1 MKKVSTLFSLLFSF
15 VLPLLASTETVK
27 PVDRLY
33 TLVPAELKTVEIVE
47 MDGNQIKDFPTQR
60 ILDVTIDEFDVK
72 PHELTPDEFKTL
84 EIIDMDGNQVKDFRT
99 QRILDSRKDEFLGLY
114 VIDSDRVMYVVA
126 RPIGGKP
133 IKFISWQDNSVNGKR
148 SMQLNGRTVSEYFR
162 DEQNHLKAAIEARQ
176 QTNRENKTADGS
188 SSTSPLAKADA
199 MTLFTKWSVKNGVSA
214 TYISK
219 EMFRMM
225 EKTPQIE
232 LNRPVDLTPFI
243 KTLDGLYM
251 LEFAKDWEAHIAG
264 SNATHTQRYE
274 RSTQSGGLRK
284 DIQDYLA
291 GKRYQLL
298 MEKRNGELVTRL
310 YIAGDDKI
318 VTGFVLVRMDVDY
331 DYGQF
336 VCIEGKIPRDKFEAI
351 IANGMK

>member
-1 MKKVSTLFSLLFSF
+1 MKRVSTLFSLLFSF
-15 VLPLLASTETVK
+15 VLPLLASTETAI

-33 TLVPAELKTVEIVE
+33 TLTPA
-47 MDGNQIKDFPTQR
+47 
-60 ILDVTIDEFDVK
+60 
-72 PHELTPDEFKTL
+72 EFKTL
-84 EIIDMDGNQVKDFRT
+84 EIVDMDGNQVKVFRT
-99 QRILDSRKDEFLGLY
+99 QRTLDVRIDEFLGLY
-114 VIDSDRVMYVVA
+114 VRFNNRDFYYVA

-133 IKFISWQDNSVNGKR
+133 IKFISWQDNSENGKR
-148 SMQLNGRTVSEYFR
+148 IMQLNGRTVSEYLR
-162 DEQNHLKAAIEARQ
+162 DEQNLKNLKAVQESNKPFIEAWRR
-176 QTNRENKTADGS
+176 TNRENKTADGS

-199 MTLFTKWSVKNGVSA
+199 MSLFTKWSVKNGVSA

-291 GKRYQLL
+291 GRRYQLL
-298 MEKRNGELVTRL
+298 MEKRTGELVTRL
-310 YIAGDDKI
+310 YIAGDDKN

>member
-1 MKKVSTLFSLLFSF
+1 MS
-15 VLPLLASTETVK
+15 
-27 PVDRLY
+27 
-33 TLVPAELKTVEIVE
+33 
-47 MDGNQIKDFPTQR
+47 
-60 ILDVTIDEFDVK
+60 
-72 PHELTPDEFKTL
+72 
-84 EIIDMDGNQVKDFRT
+84 
-99 QRILDSRKDEFLGLY
+99 
-114 VIDSDRVMYVVA
+114 
-126 RPIGGKP
+126 
-133 IKFISWQDNSVNGKR
+133 
-148 SMQLNGRTVSEYFR
+148 
-162 DEQNHLKAAIEARQ
+162 
-176 QTNRENKTADGS
+176 
-188 SSTSPLAKADA
+188 
-199 MTLFTKWSVKNGVSA
+199 LFTKWSVKNGVSA

-291 GKRYQLL
+291 GRRYQLL

-336 VCIEGKIPRDKFEAI
+336 VCIEGKIPRDRFEAI

>member
-1 MKKVSTLFSLLFSF
+1 MKRVSTLFSLLFSF
-15 VLPLLASTETVK
+15 VLPLLASTETAI

-33 TLVPAELKTVEIVE
+33 TLTPA
-47 MDGNQIKDFPTQR
+47 
-60 ILDVTIDEFDVK
+60 
-72 PHELTPDEFKTL
+72 EFKTL
-84 EIIDMDGNQVKDFRT
+84 EIVDMDGNQVKDFRT
-99 QRILDSRKDEFLGLY
+99 QRTLDVRIDEFLGLY
-114 VIDSDRVMYVVA
+114 VRFNNRDFYYVA

-133 IKFISWQDNSVNGKR
+133 IKFISWQDNSENGKR
-148 SMQLNGRTVSEYFR
+148 IMQLNGRTVSEYLR
-162 DEQNHLKAAIEARQ
+162 DEQNLKNLKAVQESNKPFIEAWRR
-176 QTNRENKTADGS
+176 TNRENKTADGS

-199 MTLFTKWSVKNGVSA
+199 MSLFTKWSVKNGVSA

-291 GKRYQLL
+291 GRRYQLL

>member
-1 MKKVSTLFSLLFSF
+1 MKRVYALFSLLFSF

-33 TLVPAELKTVEIVE
+33 TLVPAEFKTVEIVD
-47 MDGNQIKDFPTQR
+47 MDGNQIKDFRDQR
-60 ILDVTIDEFDVK
+60 TLDASIDEFDVK

-99 QRILDSRKDEFLGLY
+99 QIILDSSKDEFLGLY
-114 VIDSDRVMYVVA
+114 VMDSDRVMYVVA

-148 SMQLNGRTVSEYFR
+148 SMQLNGRTISEYFR

-199 MTLFTKWSVKNGVSA
+199 MSLFTKWSVKNGVSA

-291 GKRYQLL
+291 GRRYQLL

-336 VCIEGKIPRDKFEAI
+336 VCIEGKIPRDRFEAI

>member
-47 MDGNQIKDFPTQR
+47 MDGNQVKDVRTHR
-60 ILDVTIDEFDVK
+60 TWDVSIDEFDVK

-84 EIIDMDGNQVKDFRT
+84 EIIDMDGNQIKDFRT
-99 QRILDSRKDEFLGLY
+99 QRILDSSNDEFLGLY

-148 SMQLNGRTVSEYFR
+148 SMQLNGRTISEYFR

>member
-33 TLVPAELKTVEIVE
+33 TL
-47 MDGNQIKDFPTQR
+47 
-60 ILDVTIDEFDVK
+60 
-72 PHELTPDEFKTL
+72 TPDEFKTL
-84 EIIDMDGNQVKDFRT
+84 EIIDVDGNQVKDFRT
-99 QRILDSRKDEFLGLY
+99 QRTLDVRIDEFLGLY
-114 VIDSDRVMYVVA
+114 VRFNNRDFYYVA

-148 SMQLNGRTVSEYFR
+148 IMQLNGRTVSEYLR
-162 DEQNHLKAAIEARQ
+162 DEQNLKAVQESNKPFIEAWRR
-176 QTNRENKTADGS
+176 TNRENKTADGS

>member
-1 MKKVSTLFSLLFSF
+1 MKRVSTLFSLLFSF
-15 VLPLLASTETVK
+15 VLPLLANTETAI

-33 TLVPAELKTVEIVE
+33 TLTPA
-47 MDGNQIKDFPTQR
+47 
-60 ILDVTIDEFDVK
+60 
-72 PHELTPDEFKTL
+72 EFKTL
-84 EIIDMDGNQVKDFRT
+84 EIVDMDGNQVKDFRT
-99 QRILDSRKDEFLGLY
+99 QRTLDVRIDEFLGLY
-114 VIDSDRVMYVVA
+114 VRFNNRDFYYVA

-133 IKFISWQDNSVNGKR
+133 IKFISWQDNSENGKR
-148 SMQLNGRTVSEYFR
+148 IMQLNGRTVSEYLR
-162 DEQNHLKAAIEARQ
+162 DEQNLKNLKAVQESNKPFIEAWRR
-176 QTNRENKTADGS
+176 TNRENKTADGS
-188 SSTSPLAKADA
+188 SSTSPLVKADA
-199 MTLFTKWSVKNGVSA
+199 MSLFTKWSVKNGVSA

-291 GKRYQLL
+291 GRRYQLL
-298 MEKRNGELVTRL
+298 MEKRTGELITRL

>member
-1 MKKVSTLFSLLFSF
+1 MKRVYTLFSLLFSF
-15 VLPLLASTETVK
+15 VLPLLASTETAK

-33 TLVPAELKTVEIVE
+33 TLVPAEFKTVEIVN
-47 MDGNQIKDFPTQR
+47 MDGNQIKDFRNQR
-60 ILDVTIDEFDVK
+60 TLDASIDEFDVK

-99 QRILDSRKDEFLGLY
+99 QRILDSSKDEFLGLY

-148 SMQLNGRTVSEYFR
+148 SIQLNGRTISEYFR
-162 DEQNHLKAAIEARQ
+162 DEQNHLMAAIEARL

-199 MTLFTKWSVKNGVSA
+199 MSLFTKWSVKNGVSA

-219 EMFRMM
+219 EMLRMM

-291 GKRYQLL
+291 GRRYQLL
-298 MEKRNGELVTRL
+298 MEKRTGELVTRL

-336 VCIEGKIPRDKFEAI
+336 VCIEGKIPRDRFEAI

>member
-15 VLPLLASTETVK
+15 VLPLLASTETAI

-33 TLVPAELKTVEIVE
+33 T
-47 MDGNQIKDFPTQR
+47 
-60 ILDVTIDEFDVK
+60 
-72 PHELTPDEFKTL
+72 LTPDEFKTL
-84 EIIDMDGNQVKDFRT
+84 EIIDVDGNQVKDFRT
-99 QRILDSRKDEFLGLY
+99 QRTLDVRIDEFLGLY
-114 VIDSDRVMYVVA
+114 VRFNNRDFYYVA

-291 GKRYQLL
+291 GRRYQLL
-298 MEKRNGELVTRL
+298 MEKRTGELVTRL

-331 DYGQF
+331 DYGQL